1 VNMSTRDLDAKVALA
16 YTGASARYEVFGQGV
31 SFAQG
36 ATLPEAVANLVYAVH
51 ERRSQGT

>member
-1 VNMSTRDLDAKVALA
+1 MSTRDLDAKVALA

-51 ERRSQGT
+51 ERRSQGA